1 MDRTSEIEFLR
12 DALRRRVDQTSIR
25 TVAAEVQMSHGGI
38 YNLVSG
44 KVAPYGKTLAKLR
57 AWYLQQWA
65 ENGEGLSAPAA
76 RYLLDQML
84 GAIPRSMRSRASVEL
99 LDGMETLFRRY
110 GLPAPAWLHQLRRE
124 LREELSPAGAPAR
137 QPRGGSGTGTAGL
150 K

>member
-1 MDRTSEIEFLR
+1 VDRTSEIEFLR
-12 DALRRRVDQTSIR
+12 EALRRRVEQTSIR

-65 ENGEGLSAPAA
+65 ENGVGLSVPAA
-76 RYLLDQML
+76 HYLLEQML
-84 GAIPRSMRSRASVEL
+84 SAIPRSLRPRAAVEL

-110 GLPAPAWLHQLRRE
+110 GLPAPAWVHQLRRD
-124 LREELSPAGAPAR
+124 LREETDAGRPAR
-137 QPRGGSGTGTAGL
+137 
-150 K
+150 